1 MRNVAMSR
9 AVLAVLAAGLLLAV
23 LPTQAAA
30 QAGPFQ
36 YHSLTPCRLVDTR
49 NVSAPILSTG
59 VTRTFSVQGVC
70 AVPAGAKAASINV
83 TAVRPNGAGHLTL
96 FPTGGS
102 VPTVSTVNFAANEPA
117 IANGAIVPLS
127 TATSNDLSVS
137 PYVAATGG
145 TVHLVIDVTGYF
157 Q

>member
-9 AVLAVLAAGLLLAV
+9 AVVAVLAAGLLLAA
-23 LPTQAAA
+23 LPA
-30 QAGPFQ
+30 QADGPFQ
-36 YHSLTPCRLVDTR
+36 YHSLTPCRVVDTR

-70 AVPAGAKAASINV
+70 GVPAGAKAASINV
-83 TAVRPNGAGHLTL
+83 TAVRPNGPGHLTL

-102 VPTVSTVNFAANEPA
+102 VPVVSTVNFAANEPA

>member
-1 MRNVAMSR
+1 MRPDCDAIVAGHICLDIIPALSDEAFSFSPGR
-9 AVLAVLAAGLLLAV
+9 LLEV
-23 LPTQAAA
+23 
-30 QAGPFQ
+30 GP
-36 YHSLTPCRLVDTR
+36 
-49 NVSAPILSTG
+49 PILSTG

-70 AVPAGAKAASINV
+70 GVPAGAKAASINV

-102 VPTVSTVNFAANEPA
+102 VPVVSTVNFAAGEPA
-117 IANGAIVPLS
+117 IANGAIVPLAAS
-127 TATSNDLSVS
+127 APDLSVS
-137 PYVAATGG
+137 PYVAAPGG